1 MFTLPRGAGK
11 SKPNNLTTQHKR
23 IHIKRVNRL
32 LALKQYVNT
41 TFETNSKQN
50 KKDASNACFDTFI
63 SGTSH

>member
-41 TFETNSKQN
+41 TNSKQN
-50 KKDASNACFDTFI
+50 KKYASNACFDTFI